1 MAEMATAQ
9 TPIVIS
15 PDSEL
20 GIALKRAS
28 TEHEPV
34 AIRIGD
40 ESYEVDVFESHTD
53 TDDEQHEAHANDDAG
68 CDESPEDRDPLL
80 KVLGIFASGDPN
92 NDVAQDKYRYL
103 AEAYL
108 SERK

>member
-1 MAEMATAQ
+1 MATDHS
-9 TPIVIS
+9 PIVIS

-34 AIRIGD
+34 TIRIGD
-40 ESYEVDVFESHTD
+40 ESYEVDVFESRTD
-53 TDDEQHEAHANDDAG
+53 TADEQYEVHADDNAG
-68 CDESPEDRDPLL
+68 CDEPPENRDPLL
-80 KVLGIFASGDPN
+80 NVLGIFASGEPN

>member
-1 MAEMATAQ
+1 MAEMATEQ

-15 PDSEL
+15 ADSEL

-40 ESYEVDVFESHTD
+40 ESYEVDVFESHADAEPSESSREDSILSIIGIGSSGEPTD
-53 TDDEQHEAHANDDAG
+53 IARFKDQ
-68 CDESPEDRDPLL
+68 
-80 KVLGIFASGDPN
+80 
-92 NDVAQDKYRYL
+92 YL
-103 AEAYL
+103 ADAYDH
-108 SERK
+108 RKR

>member
-1 MAEMATAQ
+1 MAEMATEQ

-34 AIRIGD
+34 AIRIGG
-40 ESYEVDVFESHTD
+40 ESYQVDVFESHPA
-53 TDDEQHEAHANDDAG
+53 TDDEQYEVHSNDDAG
-68 CDESPEDRDPLL
+68 CAESRESRDPLL
-80 KVLGIFASGDPN
+80 EVLGIFASGEPN